1 MESYFVQQLGGES
14 GPHSAAELQLMA
26 RSGVVRSDSMVR
38 SQSGPPFLARQL
50 PGLFSRREW
59 LVALLLSIFLG
70 SLGIDRFYLGYMGL
84 GVLKLITCGG
94 FGIWWL
100 IDLIL
105 IGIGKMTDV
114 NGNALIKD

>member
-1 MESYFVQQLGGES
+1 MESYFVQQLGGET
-14 GPHSAAELQLMA
+14 GPHSPAELQLMA
-26 RSGVVRSDSMVR
+26 RSGVIRSDSMLR
-38 SQSGPPFLARQL
+38 SQAGPPFLARQL

-94 FGIWWL
+94 LGIWFL
-100 IDLIL
+100 IDVVMIALDQVP
-105 IGIGKMTDV
+105 DV
-114 NGNALIKD
+114 DGMPLAR